1 MSIATER
8 AALFAQGLDIVT
20 RETWDAQQSY
30 TSPRPVERARWLFL
44 HIAVVDD
51 PNDLVGT
58 EQQVMRNI
66 ERIGQVRFGIGCS
79 YNAAAFDTGRLYEA
93 QPLQRRGAHTVND
106 LPNRDFP
113 YYPDRPRSLNHLVRA
128 LVLPQQVDDEVTD
141 QQIDAAAR
149 WGAALCRAGFAVPRA
164 PWFGHRDV
172 TRKSCPGPIA
182 YERLA
187 ELNQLTRRYEALG
200 LTDTP
205 PTTTGDDFM
214 AALTDDEQRELLEGI
229 RLLTPFAMERINRSG
244 EIVPLGTPFS
254 ERADPT
260 VRWTIEA
267 AANSRKIV
275 AELAGLKSAISQ
287 LGAGGDIDYGKVQT
301 AAEEAVKNALREG
314 IGE

>member
-8 AALFAQGLDIVT
+8 AALFAQGLEIVT

-58 EQQVMRNI
+58 EHQVMRNI
-66 ERIGQVRFGIGCS
+66 ERIGQARFGIGCS

-113 YYPDRPRSLNHLVRA
+113 YWPDRPRSLNHLVRA

-187 ELNQLTRRYEALG
+187 ELNRLTRRYEALG
-200 LTDTP
+200 LIDQPEEDMTP
-205 PTTTGDDFM
+205 EQDQMLKEVHQFIERSHPKGD
-214 AALTDDEQRELLEGI
+214 AKRDDLW
-229 RLLTPFAMERINRSG
+229 
-244 EIVPLGTPFS
+244 GTPLYWNGLDTL
-254 ERADPT
+254 AL
-260 VRWTIEA
+260 VRQQ
-267 AANSRKIV
+267 S
-275 AELAGLKSAISQ
+275 AELAALRSAVAQ
-287 LGAGGDIDYGKVQT
+287 LGAGGSVDYSKVQA
-301 AAEEAVKNALREG
+301 AAEEAVKSVLGG
-314 IGE
+314 IDE